1 MVVDN
6 RKSSFPVPN
15 HSSRNPFFKLA
26 SSNFAAFTFSGW
38 IATLAGWIVTEVGRQ
53 PWMVTGVLL
62 VKDSVGPITGAQLG
76 TSLTGYAVTY
86 GLMFIAYMVVLTHM
100 AGKGAGGHAPSSHAA
115 SEVLARRGAAPE
127 GAGS

>member
-1 MVVDN
+1 MLLVSWWGTWAT
-6 RKSSFPVPN
+6 R
-15 HSSRNPFFKLA
+15 RGKLPPRWMLWG
-26 SSNFAAFTFSGW
+26 FAAFTFSGW

-76 TSLTGYAVTY
+76 ASLTGYALTY
-86 GLMFIAYMVVLTHM
+86 SLMFIAYMVVLTHM
-100 AGKGAGGHAPSSHAA
+100 SGKGADQGHAPSSHAA
-115 SEVLARRGAAPE
+115 TEVIARRRATPE